1 MNTKLTRLA
10 AVAATIAAA
19 SVATLGLGSS
29 GALAGPPLG
38 TNVLSPATGNTTTTF
53 TLTPPSGAS
62 CTGSGSGT
70 PSYRWQTYFV
80 DAGVDA
86 STLTY
91 SSGPNPVAGHYVSPL
106 YDSAG
111 GNPVVNQNPS
121 ASPLGLISGIPTFSF
136 ASNAGFVTAPG
147 AYKIGFACTQA
158 GALDAGKYWETP
170 ITISNVTAS
179 AFDYSFGSV
188 PSAPVL
194 ASPLTVGDTTLAG
207 SFTATPSTPAT
218 TGFTVTA
225 HPAAGADV
233 TLPVA
238 AAGPFTLT
246 GLTNGTAYDVS
257 VIATNSTGNSAPS
270 NVVSGTPNVAPRPP
284 LTPVTASQIAG
295 PGVHVAWATPTGVAP
310 TNFTVALSPSVAGSP
325 FTAPAGST
333 SLDVTGLTAGTAY
346 TISVTAN
353 YATAPTTG
361 PTGTTTFTFVSS
373 IIIQDLTVVRPAGAL
388 ILTQR
393 CGVNGALPAEA
404 ATANGFPATLAV
416 AASANQTGTAPTT
429 GAAPG
434 GPADPQFPSYPF
446 PSPAAYPTHCGV
458 NLGTGSF
465 ITTGALSGQYYS
477 ASGFI
482 NQVSVADN
490 RDTGAA
496 WTVNGTM
503 GSFTNGSSTF
513 SGSRLGWTP
522 KVTSTTPTQVVNAGT
537 AVDPST
543 TNGTGGLAAPQ
554 VLATAPAGTATGVAT
569 LDARLK
575 LLIPVTAAA
584 GTFTGALT
592 LSAI

>member
-1 MNTKLTRLA
+1 MHSKFTRLA
-10 AVAATIAAA
+10 TVAAAITAA

-38 TNVLSPATGNTTTTF
+38 TNTLSPATGNTSTTF

-70 PSYRWQTYFV
+70 PSYRWQTYIV

-91 SSGPNPVAGHYVSPL
+91 ASGPNAVAGHFVSPL
-106 YDSAG
+106 YDAAG
-111 GNPVVNQNPS
+111 GNPVQNQNPS

-136 ASNAGFVTAPG
+136 SSLAGSITTPG

-158 GALDAGKYWETP
+158 GNLDNGKYWETP
-170 ITISNVTAS
+170 ITIGSVTAS
-179 AFDYSFGSV
+179 SFNYAFGSV

-194 ASPLTVGDTTLAG
+194 ASPLTAGDQTLAG
-207 SFTATPSTPAT
+207 SFTASPSTPAT

-225 HPAAGADV
+225 HPASGPDV

-257 VIATNSTGNSAPS
+257 VTATNSTGNSAPS
-270 NVVSGTPNVAPRPP
+270 NIVSGTPNLAPRPP
-284 LTPVTASQIAG
+284 ITGLTASQISG
-295 PGVHVAWATPTGVAP
+295 PGVHLVWTAPTGTAP
-310 TNFTVALSPSVAGSP
+310 TNYTVVFTPSVAGSP
-325 FTAPAGST
+325 FTAPGT
-333 SLDVTGLTAGTAY
+333 SLDVTGLIDGTPYSIA
-346 TISVTAN
+346 VTAN
-353 YATAPTTG
+353 YAAAPTTG
-361 PTGTTTFTFVSS
+361 PTATVPFTYAGA

-393 CGVNGALPAEA
+393 CGVNGALPAEP
-404 ATANGFPATLAV
+404 ATAAGFPATAAV

-465 ITTGALSGQYYS
+465 ITTGALAGQYYS
-477 ASGFI
+477 ANGFI
-482 NQVSVADN
+482 NEVTVSDN

-503 GSFTNGSSTF
+503 GTFSNGSSTF
-513 SGSRLGWTP
+513 SGSRLGWSP
-522 KVTSTTPTQVVNAGT
+522 KVNSVTSSQVVTAGPV
-537 AVDPST
+537 VDPSI
-543 TNGTGGLAAPQ
+543 TNDNTSGLGTAR
-554 VLATAPAGTATGVAT
+554 VLATATAGSATGIAT

-584 GTFTGALT
+584 GTFTGALS